1 MASLKLIGISFQK
14 AIELIDNVKIMILVS
29 LAGSVAYDFH
39 NFGTKSNISL
49 DAQATVISA
58 HFLGFFIWLI
68 TNVFSGRALLSWVS
82 PQNYGLLALAE
93 MVQTYFLI
101 IYFYNPFISMYW
113 RASGTFLTI
122 FKYTAITE
130 VYSVYLFLGVSILTF
145 IFLMFS
151 DSDAPV
157 KKVQKSEKTVLG
169 VSYPI
174 LECLIYWLSF
184 FTFIPTVL
192 AFLVDFLFFIQYFH
206 ISIPL
211 YSQMI
216 VSLNYTV
223 MIGYQY
229 FRYIFHL
236 FPNLE
241 GTSSKHYLCEVSQL
255 VAFSFV
261 FFNPWRPT
269 DKNIFKYFEYTTRA
283 QKLAIPLLF
292 VSLVF
297 NCLIYFLIGCD
308 STNEKTS
315 KSEASKVGE
324 TKEKN
329 RRQKRRHNKN
339 RT

>member
-1 MASLKLIGISFQK
+1 MASLKLFGISFQK
-14 AIELIDNVKIMILVS
+14 AIELIDNVKIMIIVS

-68 TNVFSGRALLSWVS
+68 TNILSGRALLSWVS

-101 IYFYNPFISMYW
+101 IYFYNPFISIYW

-130 VYSVYLFLGVSILTF
+130 VYCVYIFLGVSILTF

-151 DSDAPV
+151 GSNAPV
-157 KKVQKSEKTVLG
+157 KKVQITKKSVLG
-169 VSYPI
+169 LSYQT
-174 LECLIYWLSF
+174 LEFLIYWLSF

-206 ISIPL
+206 ISMPT

-216 VSLNYTV
+216 VTLNYTV

-229 FRYIFHL
+229 FRYLFLL

-241 GTSSKHYLCEVSQL
+241 GTNSRHVVCEISQL
-255 VAFSFV
+255 VAFSLV

-283 QKLAIPLLF
+283 QKFAIPLLF
-292 VSLVF
+292 VSLAF
-297 NCLIYFLIGCD
+297 NCLIYFLIGWNSKD
-308 STNEKTS
+308 EKTPDS
-315 KSEASKVGE
+315 GVSKVGE
-324 TKEKN
+324 PKRN
-329 RRQKRRHNKN
+329 RRPKRRQNKN

>member
-1 MASLKLIGISFQK
+1 MASLKLFGISFQK
-14 AIELIDNVKIMILVS
+14 AIDLIDNVKIMIIVS
-29 LAGSVAYDFH
+29 LAGAVAYDFH

-68 TNVFSGRALLSWVS
+68 TNILSGRALLSWVS

-130 VYSVYLFLGVSILTF
+130 VYSVYIFLGVSILTF

-169 VSYPI
+169 LSYPT
-174 LECLIYWLSF
+174 LEFLIYWLSF

-206 ISIPL
+206 ISMPS

-216 VSLNYTV
+216 VTSNYTV
-223 MIGYQY
+223 MIAYQY
-229 FRYIFHL
+229 FRYLFLL
-236 FPNLE
+236 FPNLK
-241 GTSSKHYLCEVSQL
+241 GTNSKHFLCEVSQL
-255 VAFSFV
+255 AAFSLF

-269 DKNIFKYFEYTTRA
+269 DRNIFKYFQYTTCA
-283 QKLAIPLLF
+283 QKIAIPFLF
-292 VSLVF
+292 VSLAF
-297 NCLIYFLIGCD
+297 NCLIYFLIGFN
-308 STNEKTS
+308 STDVKTS
-315 KSEASKVGE
+315 ESEASKVGE
-324 TKEKN
+324 KKKGRRPK
-329 RRQKRRHNKN
+329 RRQNKN
-339 RT
+339 ET

>member
-58 HFLGFFIWLI
+58 HFLGFFIWL
-68 TNVFSGRALLSWVS
+68 VD
-82 PQNYGLLALAE
+82 
-93 MVQTYFLI
+93 
-101 IYFYNPFISMYW
+101 
-113 RASGTFLTI
+113 
-122 FKYTAITE
+122 TAITE